1 MRICLKD
8 VCKRYGDIAVFHNLN
23 MTIREGEV
31 TCLLGPSGCGKT
43 TLLNL
48 ISGLKKPDSG
58 SIIQEPEGRISY
70 IFQEQ
75 RLLPW
80 KNAFENVHYVIP
92 DTIPKEEKK
101 RITSFYLEETG
112 LAEFHHLLPHE
123 LSGGMQRRVSIARA
137 FAYPSSL
144 LIMDEPFISL
154 DEETKERIM
163 TLFQSLREK
172 DGRTVLFVTHDRSE
186 AALLGDWLYE
196 WFAPPEVSLLFM
208 KNRVETF
215 PAEQDGNLMNRLL
228 L

>member
-1 MRICLKD
+1 MRISLKD

-48 ISGLKKPDSG
+48 ISGLTKPDSG

-92 DTIPKEEKK
+92 DTVPKEEKK
-101 RITSFYLEETG
+101 RITAFYLGETG

-137 FAYPSSL
+137 FAYPS
-144 LIMDEPFISL
+144 
-154 DEETKERIM
+154 
-163 TLFQSLREK
+163 
-172 DGRTVLFVTHDRSE
+172 
-186 AALLGDWLYE
+186 
-196 WFAPPEVSLLFM
+196 
-208 KNRVETF
+208 
-215 PAEQDGNLMNRLL
+215 
-228 L
+228 